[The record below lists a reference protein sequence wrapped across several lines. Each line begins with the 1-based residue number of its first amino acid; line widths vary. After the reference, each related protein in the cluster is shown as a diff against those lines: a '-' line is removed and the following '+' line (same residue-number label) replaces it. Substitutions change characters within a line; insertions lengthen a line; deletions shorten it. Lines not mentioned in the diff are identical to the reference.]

1 MLTTL
6 RILRQLEVIMKA
18 LQFIGDNR
26 CQVNDVAVPTI
37 ADDEVLLA
45 SRSVG
50 ICHSDLELLA
60 GRYIIPFE
68 FPVVPGHEWSG
79 EVVRVGS
86 AVKGLRAGNRVVG
99 ECVIGQEHF
108 GFSISGAAAEFF
120 VAKES
125 WLHRLPD
132 NLSWTQGALVEP
144 FSCGY
149 YATVRADNVDASD
162 TALVLGAG
170 PIGLG
175 VVAAAAG
182 RGARVIVA
190 EPTAARRDLARAL
203 GADDV
208 IDPTSDTFLAE
219 VDAITEGSGASVVFE
234 ASGKPA
240 AMALA
245 LEVAGF
251 RARLVYI
258 GIDVGG
264 SAPAKLGLFQ
274 SKELQA
280 RGIIG
285 SPGVW
290 PQTLR
295 FLSRS
300 GVDLSPLVTAAYP
313 LERADEAVGAVLT
326 DKDQVKVHISSD
338 ATL

>member
-1 MLTTL
+1 M
-6 RILRQLEVIMKA
+6 RA
-18 LQFIGDNR
+18 LQFVAPDR
-26 CQVNDVAVPTI
+26 CAVNELDVPAI

-45 SRSVG
+45 SRSIGV
-50 ICHSDLELLA
+50 CHSDIELLA

-68 FPVVPGHEWSG
+68 YPVIPGHEWSA
-79 EVVRVGS
+79 EVVRTGRGVRSLGVGD
-86 AVKGLRAGNRVVG
+86 RVVG

-120 VAKES
+120 VAKEA
-125 WLHRLPD
+125 WLHKLPD
-132 NLSWTQGALVEP
+132 NVSWTQGALVEP

-149 YATVRADNVDASD
+149 YATVRADNLDASD
-162 TALVLGAG
+162 TVVVLGAG

-175 VVAAAAG
+175 VVAASVG
-182 RGARVIVA
+182 KGARVVVA
-190 EPTAARRDLARAL
+190 EPTTARGDLARTL
-203 GADDV
+203 GAEHV
-208 IDPTSDTFLAE
+208 LDPTAESFLGE
-219 VDAITEGSGASVVFE
+219 VTDLTGGGASVVFE
-234 ASGKPA
+234 ASGTLV
-240 AMALA
+240 AMATA
-245 LEVAGF
+245 LEVAAF
-251 RARLVYI
+251 RARIVYI

-264 SAPAKLGLFQ
+264 SAPAKLGFFQ

-300 GVDLSPLVTAAYP
+300 GVDLSPLVTSSYELRDAEKAI
-313 LERADEAVGAVLT
+313 GAVVG
-326 DKDQVKVHISSD
+326 DKSQVKVHITSS

>member
-1 MLTTL
+1 M
-6 RILRQLEVIMKA
+6 RA
-18 LQFIGDNR
+18 LQFMGPDR
-26 CQVNDVAVPTI
+26 VEVNEIDRPDLAPDDVLV
-37 ADDEVLLA
+37 A

-68 FPVVPGHEWSG
+68 YPVIPGHEWSG
-79 EVVRVGS
+79 EVVAVGREVKAW
-86 AVKGLRAGNRVVG
+86 AVGDRVVG
-99 ECVIGQEHF
+99 ECVIGHDHF
-108 GFSISGAAAEFF
+108 GFSISGAAADFF
-120 VAKES
+120 VTKEA

-149 YATVRADNVDASD
+149 YATLRADNVDASD
-162 TALVLGAG
+162 SVLVLGAG

-175 VVAAAAG
+175 VVAASVG
-182 RGARVIVA
+182 RGARVLVA
-190 EPTAARRDLARAL
+190 EPNAARGDLARQL
-203 GADDV
+203 GAEAV
-208 IDPTSDTFLAE
+208 IDPLTEAF
-219 VDAITEGSGASVVFE
+219 VDAVAELTEGHGASVVIE

-240 AMALA
+240 AMATA
-245 LEVAGF
+245 LEVAAF
-251 RARLVYI
+251 RARIVYI

-264 SAPAKLGLFQ
+264 SAPARLGLFQ

-300 GVDLSPLVTAAYP
+300 GVDLSPLVTSSYRLA
-313 LERADEAVGAVLT
+313 EADQALDAVREDVS
-326 DKDQVKVHISSD
+326 QVKVHITSS
-338 ATL
+338 AAL

>member
-1 MLTTL
+1 M
-6 RILRQLEVIMKA
+6 RA
-18 LQFIGDNR
+18 LQFTGADQFR
-26 CQVNDVAVPTI
+26 VNEIDTPELGP
-37 ADDEVLLA
+37 DEVLVA

-68 FPVVPGHEWSG
+68 FPVIPGHEWSG
-79 EVVRVGS
+79 EVVRVGRD
-86 AVKGLRAGNRVVG
+86 VKGLGVGDRVVG
-99 ECVIGQEHF
+99 ECVIGDDHF

-125 WLHRLPD
+125 WLHHLPD
-132 NLSWTQGALVEP
+132 NLTWTQGALVEP

-149 YATVRADNVDASD
+149 YATVRADNLDASD
-162 TALVLGAG
+162 TVLVLGAG

-175 VVAAAAG
+175 VVAASVG
-182 RGARVIVA
+182 HGAKVIVA
-190 EPTAARRDLARAL
+190 EPSSARGELARQL

-208 IDPTSDTFLAE
+208 LDPTSDGFAE
-219 VDAITEGSGASVVFE
+219 QVQDVTHGEGASVVFE

-240 AMALA
+240 AMATA
-245 LEVAGF
+245 LEIASF
-251 RARLVYI
+251 RARIVYI

-264 SAPAKLGLFQ
+264 SAPARLGLFQ

-295 FLSRS
+295 FLSRT
-300 GVDLSPLVTAAYP
+300 GIDLSPLVTSSHDLSDAEKAIT
-313 LERADEAVGAVLT
+313 AVLE
-326 DKDQVKVHISSD
+326 DRSQVKVHITSS
-338 ATL
+338 AQL

>member
-1 MLTTL
+1 
-6 RILRQLEVIMKA
+6 MKA
-18 LQFIGDNR
+18 LQFIGDDR
-26 CQVNDVAVPTI
+26 CAVNELEIPRI
-37 ADDEVLLA
+37 APDEVLLA

-50 ICHSDLELLA
+50 ICHSDIELLE

-68 FPVVPGHEWSG
+68 YPVIPGHEWAA
-79 EVVRVGS
+79 EVVQVGS
-86 AVKGLRAGNRVVG
+86 AVRTLGVGDRVVG
-99 ECVIGQEHF
+99 ECVIGNDHF

-132 NLSWTQGALVEP
+132 NVSWTQGALVEP

-149 YATVRADNVDASD
+149 YATVRADNLDASD
-162 TALVLGAG
+162 TVVVLGAG

-182 RGARVIVA
+182 KGARVIVA
-190 EPTAARRDLARAL
+190 EPSAARGDLARTL

-208 IDPTSDTFLAE
+208 LDPTDDAFL
-219 VDAITEGSGASVVFE
+219 DAVADATGGAGASVVFE

-240 AMALA
+240 AMATA
-245 LEVAGF
+245 LDVAGF

-264 SAPAKLGLFQ
+264 SAPARLGLIQ
-274 SKELQA
+274 SKELQL

-300 GVDLSPLVTAAYP
+300 GVDLTPLVTSSFP
-313 LERADEAVGAVLT
+313 LARADDAVAAVLS
-326 DKDQVKVHISSD
+326 DKTQVKVHVTSD

>member
-1 MLTTL
+1 VPV
-6 RILRQLEVIMKA
+6 RA
-18 LQFIGDNR
+18 LQFVAPD
-26 CQVNDVAVPTI
+26 QYAVNELDAPEI

-50 ICHSDLELLA
+50 ICHSDIELLA
-60 GRYIIPFE
+60 GRYIIPFQY
-68 FPVVPGHEWSG
+68 PVIPGHEWSA
-79 EVVRVGS
+79 EVVRTGRGVRNLGVGD
-86 AVKGLRAGNRVVG
+86 RVVG
-99 ECVIGQEHF
+99 ECVIGVEHF

-125 WLHRLPD
+125 WLHKLPD
-132 NLSWTQGALVEP
+132 NVSWTQGALVEP

-149 YATVRADNVDASD
+149 YATVRADNLDASD
-162 TALVLGAG
+162 TVVVLGAG

-175 VVAAAAG
+175 VVAATAG
-182 RGARVIVA
+182 KRARVIVA
-190 EPTAARRDLARAL
+190 EPSRARGDLARQL
-203 GADDV
+203 GADEV
-208 IDPTSDTFLAE
+208 VDPTEDSFLE
-219 VDAITEGSGASVVFE
+219 QVQELTGGHGASVVIE
-234 ASGKPA
+234 ASGKPS
-240 AMALA
+240 AMAAA
-245 LEVAGF
+245 LEVAAF

-290 PQTLR
+290 PQTLQ

-300 GVDLSPLVTAAYP
+300 GVDLSPLVTSTYS
-313 LERADEAVGAVLT
+313 LADADQAIGAVLE
-326 DKDQVKVHISSD
+326 DKSQVKVHITSS

>member
-1 MLTTL
+1 
-6 RILRQLEVIMKA
+6 MKA
-18 LQFIGDNR
+18 LQFVGGNQCRVSEIPVPAIGS
-26 CQVNDVAVPTI
+26 
-37 ADDEVLLA
+37 DEVLLA

-68 FPVVPGHEWSG
+68 FPVIPGHEWSA
-79 EVVRVGS
+79 EVVAIGS
-86 AVKGLRAGNRVVG
+86 AVRGLGVGDRVVG
-99 ECVIGQEHF
+99 ECVIGVEHF

-120 VAKES
+120 VAKEA

-132 NLSWTQGALVEP
+132 NLTWTQGALVEP

-149 YATVRADNVDASD
+149 YATVRADNLDASD

-175 VVAAAAG
+175 VVAAAVG
-182 RGARVIVA
+182 RGARTIVA
-190 EPTAARRDLARAL
+190 EPSARRADLARAL
-203 GADDV
+203 GADAV
-208 IDPTSDTFLAE
+208 VDPTSESVHAE
-219 VDAITEGSGASVVFE
+219 IDQLTQGAGASVVFE
-234 ASGKPA
+234 ASGKLP

-245 LEVAGF
+245 LELAGF

-264 SAPAKLGLFQ
+264 SVPARLGLFQ

-300 GVDLSPLVTAAYP
+300 GVDLSPLVTAVYP
-313 LERADEAVGAVLT
+313 LGEADQAVAAVQT
-326 DKDQVKVHISSD
+326 DPTQIKVHMTSA

>member
-1 MLTTL
+1 M
-6 RILRQLEVIMKA
+6 RA
-18 LQFIGDNR
+18 LQFVAPDQYAVNTLDVPQIG
-26 CQVNDVAVPTI
+26 
-37 ADDEVLLA
+37 DDEVLLA

-50 ICHSDLELLA
+50 ICHSDIELLA

-68 FPVVPGHEWSG
+68 FPVIPGHEWSA
-79 EVVRVGS
+79 EVVATGRSVRTLG
-86 AVKGLRAGNRVVG
+86 AGDRVVG

-120 VAKES
+120 IAKES
-125 WLHRLPD
+125 WLHKLPD
-132 NLSWTQGALVEP
+132 NVSWTQGALVEP

-149 YATVRADNVDASD
+149 YATVRADNLDASD
-162 TALVLGAG
+162 TVVVLGAG

-175 VVAAAAG
+175 VVAAASG
-182 RGARVIVA
+182 KRARVIVA
-190 EPTAARRDLARAL
+190 EPSAARGDLARQL
-203 GADDV
+203 GADEV
-208 IDPTSDTFLAE
+208 VDPMSDTFLE
-219 VDAITEGSGASVVFE
+219 QVQDLTEGHGASVVIE

-240 AMALA
+240 AMATA

-251 RARLVYI
+251 QARVVYI

-300 GVDLSPLVTAAYP
+300 GVDLSPLVTSSYALP
-313 LERADEAVGAVLT
+313 DADQAIGAVLQ
-326 DKDQVKVHISSD
+326 DKSQVKVHITSD
-338 ATL
+338 ASL

>member
-1 MLTTL
+1 
-6 RILRQLEVIMKA
+6 MKA
-18 LQFIGDNR
+18 LQFVGDNR
-26 CQVNDVAVPTI
+26 CQVNDVPVPEI
-37 ADDEVLLA
+37 AEDEVLLA
-45 SRSVG
+45 GRSVG

-68 FPVVPGHEWSG
+68 FPVIPGHEWSA
-79 EVVRVGS
+79 EVVAVGK
-86 AVKGLRAGNRVVG
+86 AVKGLGCGDRVVG
-99 ECVIGQEHF
+99 ECVFGRDHF

-120 VAKES
+120 VAKQA

-132 NLSWTQGALVEP
+132 NVSWTQGALVEP

-182 RGARVIVA
+182 KGARVIVA
-190 EPTAARRDLARAL
+190 EPTPARADLARAL

-208 IDPTSDTFLAE
+208 VDPTGEDFLARVE
-219 VDAITEGSGASVVFE
+219 ELTHGAGASVVFE
-234 ASGKPA
+234 ASGKLA
-240 AMALA
+240 AMATA
-245 LEVAGF
+245 LDVAGF

-264 SAPAKLGLFQ
+264 SVPARLGLFQ

-300 GVDLSPLVTAAYP
+300 GVDLSPLVTGSYP
-313 LERADEAVGAVLT
+313 LARAHEAVEAVLT
-326 DKDQVKVHISSD
+326 DKAQVKVHVTSE

>member
-1 MLTTL
+1 MWCPV
-6 RILRQLEVIMKA
+6 RA
-18 LQFIGDNR
+18 LQFVAPDR
-26 CQVNDVAVPTI
+26 CAVNELEIPRI

-68 FPVVPGHEWSG
+68 YPVIPGHEWSA
-79 EVVRVGS
+79 EVVGTGRAVRGLRVGD
-86 AVKGLRAGNRVVG
+86 RVVG
-99 ECVIGQEHF
+99 ECVIGQDHF

-120 VAKES
+120 VAKRS
-125 WLHRLPD
+125 WLHLLPD
-132 NLSWTQGALVEP
+132 AVTWTQGALVEP

-149 YATVRADNVDASD
+149 YATLRAGNLDASD
-162 TALVLGAG
+162 TVLVLGAG

-175 VVAAAAG
+175 VVAAAVAKGG
-182 RGARVIVA
+182 RVLVA
-190 EPTAARRDLARAL
+190 EPSAARGELALRL
-203 GADDV
+203 GADAV
-208 IDPTSDTFLAE
+208 ADPTSDSFLAE
-219 VDAITEGSGASVVFE
+219 VAQLTEGRGASVVFE

-240 AMALA
+240 AMATA

-264 SAPAKLGLFQ
+264 SAPAKLGLIQ
-274 SKELQA
+274 SKELQL

-300 GVDLSPLVTAAYP
+300 GVDLSPLVTSSFALSDA
-313 LERADEAVGAVLT
+313 EKAIGAVLE
-326 DKDQVKVHISSD
+326 DRSQVKVHITSSVS
-338 ATL
+338 L

>member
-1 MLTTL
+1 
-6 RILRQLEVIMKA
+6 MKA

-26 CQVNDVAVPTI
+26 CQVNDVAVPTV
-37 ADDEVLLA
+37 AADEVLLA

-68 FPVVPGHEWSG
+68 FPVIPGHEWSA
-79 EVVRVGS
+79 EVVQVGS
-86 AVKGLRAGNRVVG
+86 AVGGLAVGDRVVG

-120 VAKES
+120 VAKAS
-125 WLHRLPD
+125 WLHQLPD

-149 YATVRADNVDASD
+149 YATARADNVDASD
-162 TALVLGAG
+162 TAIVLGAG

-190 EPTAARRDLARAL
+190 EPIPSRGEMARAL
-203 GADDV
+203 GADEV
-208 IDPTSDTFLAE
+208 IDPTSETFRDE
-219 VDAITEGSGASVVFE
+219 VEATTHGAGASVVFE

-240 AMALA
+240 AMAMA

-264 SAPAKLGLFQ
+264 SAPARLGLFQ

-300 GVDLSPLVTAAYP
+300 GVDLSPLVTASFP
-313 LERADEAVGAVLT
+313 LARAEEAVGSVLT
-326 DKDQVKVHISSD
+326 DRAQVKVHINST

>member
-1 MLTTL
+1 
-6 RILRQLEVIMKA
+6 MKA
-18 LQFIGDNR
+18 LQFVGGNR
-26 CQVNDVAVPTI
+26 CAVNDLEVPRI
-37 ADDEVLLA
+37 GADEVLLA

-50 ICHSDLELLA
+50 ICHSDIELLA

-68 FPVVPGHEWSG
+68 FPVIPGHEWAA
-79 EVVRVGS
+79 EVVQVGP
-86 AVKGLRAGNRVVG
+86 AVKTFGAGDRVVG
-99 ECVIGQEHF
+99 ECVIGTEHF

-120 VAKES
+120 VAKAA

-132 NLSWTQGALVEP
+132 NVSWTQGALVEP

-149 YATVRADNVDASD
+149 YATVRADNLDASD
-162 TALVLGAG
+162 TVMVLGAG

-175 VVAAAAG
+175 VVAAASG
-182 RGARVIVA
+182 KGARVIVA
-190 EPTAARRDLARAL
+190 EPAPARGELARAL
-203 GADDV
+203 GADV
-208 IDPTSDTFLAE
+208 VLDPTAKGFLAE
-219 VDAITEGSGASVVFE
+219 VEDATQGAGASVVFE

-240 AMALA
+240 AMATA

-264 SAPAKLGLFQ
+264 SAPSRLGLIQ
-274 SKELQA
+274 SKELQL

-300 GVDLSPLVTAAYP
+300 GVDLSALVTSSYP
-313 LERADEAVGAVLT
+313 LAVADHAVGAVLT
-326 DKDQVKVHISSD
+326 DKTQVKVHITS
-338 ATL
+338 AAVA

>member
-1 MLTTL
+1 M
-6 RILRQLEVIMKA
+6 RA

-26 CQVNDVAVPTI
+26 CQVNELAVPAI
-37 ADDEVLLA
+37 GEDEALLA

-60 GRYIIPFE
+60 GRYIIPFD
-68 FPVVPGHEWSG
+68 FPVIPGHEWSA
-79 EVVRVGS
+79 EVVGVGK
-86 AVKGLRAGNRVVG
+86 AVRTLGVGDRVVG
-99 ECVIGQEHF
+99 ECVIGRDHF

-120 VAKES
+120 VAKEA

-132 NLSWTQGALVEP
+132 NVSWTRGALVEP

-149 YATVRADNVDASD
+149 YATVRADNLDASD
-162 TALVLGAG
+162 TVMVLGAG

-182 RGARVIVA
+182 KGARVLVA
-190 EPTAARRDLARAL
+190 EPTPARADLAREL
-203 GADDV
+203 GADEV
-208 IDPTSDTFLAE
+208 IDPTSATFLGE
-219 VDAITEGSGASVVFE
+219 VEELTDGAGASVVFE
-234 ASGKPA
+234 ASGNLA
-240 AMALA
+240 AMSTA

-264 SAPAKLGLFQ
+264 SVQARLGLFQ

-300 GVDLSPLVTAAYP
+300 GVDLSSLVTASYP
-313 LERADEAVGAVLT
+313 LAQADHAVQAVMT
-326 DKDQVKVHISSD
+326 DRSQIKVHMTSD

>member
-1 MLTTL
+1 M
-6 RILRQLEVIMKA
+6 LEVIMKA
-18 LQFIGDNR
+18 LQFIGDNQ
-26 CQVNDVAVPTI
+26 CQVSDRPVPTI
-37 ADDEVLLA
+37 GSDEVLLA
-45 SRSVG
+45 SRRVG

-60 GRYIIPFE
+60 GRYIIPFD
-68 FPVVPGHEWSG
+68 FPVIPGHEWSA
-79 EVVRVGS
+79 EVVAVGH
-86 AVKGLRAGNRVVG
+86 AVKGLGVGDRVVG
-99 ECVIGQEHF
+99 ECVIGLEHF

-120 VAKES
+120 VAKEA

-149 YATVRADNVDASD
+149 YATVRADNLDASD
-162 TALVLGAG
+162 TAVVLGAG

-182 RGARVIVA
+182 HGTRVIVA
-190 EPTAARRDLARAL
+190 EPNQARAELARRL
-203 GADDV
+203 GAEAVLDPSSPAFQADIDDL
-208 IDPTSDTFLAE
+208 TKGA
-219 VDAITEGSGASVVFE
+219 GASVVFE
-234 ASGKPA
+234 ASGKLP

-264 SAPAKLGLFQ
+264 SVPARLGLFQ

-300 GVDLSPLVTAAYP
+300 GVDLSPLVTAEYP
-313 LERADEAVGAVLT
+313 LARADSAVATVRS
-326 DKDQVKVHISSD
+326 DPAQVKVHITSA

>member
-1 MLTTL
+1 
-6 RILRQLEVIMKA
+6 MKA
-18 LQFIGDNR
+18 LQFVGDNR
-26 CQVNDVAVPTI
+26 CVVNELDIPSI
-37 ADDEVLLA
+37 GDDEVLLA
-45 SRSVG
+45 SRSTG
-50 ICHSDLELLA
+50 ICHSDIELLA

-68 FPVVPGHEWSG
+68 FPVIPGHEWAA
-79 EVVRVGS
+79 EVVRAGS
-86 AVKGLRAGNRVVG
+86 AVTSLGVGDRVVG
-99 ECVIGQEHF
+99 ECVIGNDHF

-120 VAKES
+120 VAKAS

-132 NLSWTQGALVEP
+132 NVSWTQGALVEP

-149 YATVRADNVDASD
+149 YATVRADNLDASD
-162 TALVLGAG
+162 TVVVLGAG

-182 RGARVIVA
+182 KGAKVLVA
-190 EPTAARRDLARAL
+190 EPTAARGDLARAL
-203 GADDV
+203 GAHDV
-208 IDPTSDTFLAE
+208 LDPTDADFLEAVAE
-219 VDAITEGSGASVVFE
+219 ATGGKGADVVFE
-234 ASGKPA
+234 ASGKPSV
-240 AMALA
+240 MATA

-264 SAPAKLGLFQ
+264 AAPARLGLIQ
-274 SKELQA
+274 SKELQL

-300 GVDLSPLVTAAYP
+300 GVDLSPLVTSSYP
-313 LERADEAVGAVLT
+313 LAEADRAVAAVLT
-326 DKDQVKVHISSD
+326 DKTQVKVHITSTS
-338 ATL
+338 TL

>member
-1 MLTTL
+1 MH
-6 RILRQLEVIMKA
+6 A
-18 LQFIGDNR
+18 LQFVAPGR
-26 CQVNDVAVPTI
+26 CAVNTLDVPEI

-50 ICHSDLELLA
+50 VCHSDIELLA

-68 FPVVPGHEWSG
+68 YPVIPGHEWSG
-79 EVVRVGS
+79 QVMRVGR
-86 AVKGLRAGNRVVG
+86 AVRTLGVGDRVVG

-132 NLSWTQGALVEP
+132 NLSWTHGALVEP

-149 YATVRADNVDASD
+149 YATVRADNLDASD
-162 TALVLGAG
+162 TVVVLGAG

-175 VVAAAAG
+175 VVAASVG
-182 RGARVIVA
+182 KGARVIVA
-190 EPTAARRDLARAL
+190 EPSAARGELARHL

-208 IDPTSDTFLAE
+208 VDPTM
-219 VDAITEGSGASVVFE
+219 EGFHDQVLDRTQGQGASVVFE
-234 ASGKPA
+234 ASGKPT
-240 AMALA
+240 AMADA

-251 RARLVYI
+251 RARIVYI

-264 SAPAKLGLFQ
+264 SAPARLGLFQ

-300 GVDLSPLVTAAYP
+300 SVDLTPLVTSTYA
-313 LERADEAVGAVLT
+313 LADAEKAIAAVLDDAT
-326 DKDQVKVHISSD
+326 QVKVHITSS

>member
-1 MLTTL
+1 
-6 RILRQLEVIMKA
+6 MKA
-18 LQFIGDNR
+18 LQFIGDDR
-26 CQVNDVAVPTI
+26 CAVNEVEIPRI
-37 ADDEVLLA
+37 GPDEVLLA

-50 ICHSDLELLA
+50 ICHSDIELLE

-68 FPVVPGHEWSG
+68 YPVIPGHEWAA
-79 EVVRVGS
+79 EVVQVGS
-86 AVKGLRAGNRVVG
+86 AVKTLGAGDRVVG
-99 ECVIGQEHF
+99 ECVIGNDHF

-132 NLSWTQGALVEP
+132 NVSWTQGALVEP

-149 YATVRADNVDASD
+149 YATVRADNLDASD
-162 TALVLGAG
+162 TVVVLGAG

-182 RGARVIVA
+182 KGARVIVA
-190 EPTAARRDLARAL
+190 EPSVARGDLARTL
-203 GADDV
+203 GAQDV
-208 IDPTSDTFLAE
+208 LDPTDAAFL
-219 VDAITEGSGASVVFE
+219 DAVADATDGAGASVVFE

-240 AMALA
+240 AMATA
-245 LEVAGF
+245 LDVAGF

-264 SAPAKLGLFQ
+264 SAPARLGLIQ
-274 SKELQA
+274 SKELQL

-300 GVDLSPLVTAAYP
+300 GVDLTPLVTSSFP
-313 LERADEAVGAVLT
+313 LAHADDAVAAVLS
-326 DKDQVKVHISSD
+326 DKTQVKVHVTSD